1 MLIMI
6 SLGFLEKVP
15 NEYFCTYQDSPE
27 NEVSCKPVD
36 FCKDPTVL
44 SYRPN
49 MELKESYI
57 NWISHY
63 ELTCTSGG
71 YIGLIA
77 SSFFVGWIGTMVFV
91 PRISDLYG
99 RYRFIQIAMVFQLI
113 GYALLFMTHS
123 YTVLVTAMVIM
134 GMCST
139 LRT

>member
-15 NEYFCTYQDSPE
+15 NEYFCTYKDSP
-27 NEVSCKPVD
+27 NSEVSCKPDD
-36 FCKDPTVL
+36 FCKDPNVL

-49 MELKESYI
+49 MELEESYI

-77 SSFFVGWIGTMVFV
+77 SAFFMGWIGSLVFI
-91 PRISDLYG
+91 PRISDLFG
-99 RYRFIQIAMVFQLI
+99 R
-113 GYALLFMTHS
+113 
-123 YTVLVTAMVIM
+123 
-134 GMCST
+134 
-139 LRT
+139 

>member
-15 NEYFCTYQDSPE
+15 NEYFCTYEDSPE
-27 NEVSCKPVD
+27 NEVSCKPDD

-44 SYRPN
+44 SFRPN

-63 ELTCTSGG
+63 ELTCTPGG

-77 SSFFVGWIGTMVFV
+77 SSFFAGWIATLVFV

-99 RYRFIQIAMVFQLI
+99 RYRFIQIGNVFQLI
-113 GYALLFMTHS
+113 GYSLLFMTRS
-123 YTVLVTAMVIM
+123 YTVLVIAMVTL